1 MDIESQISDILAS
14 YWLVENRYCGLA
26 ESQVL
31 KRLNQLTSNPLTTDE
46 LHSRLL
52 TMQARGEVVIGRPE
66 TDPIVFPR
74 HVLLEPR
81 DTVKESEVG
90 IYTKQLRLG
99 GSQIALRYF
108 NRQVLDRYRQDP
120 RYEFKEF
127 AVSGRI
133 STPNNVPT
141 MLLKDR
147 VYIRFGQAYHPNGT
161 PAVATILFDLGELP
175 REHQQYWASYE
186 IHEECQPD
194 PDFIKQN
201 FDAEPIQRI
210 SPPNALLSEL
220 QEINRICNLMGEP
233 ELFRATYEPYK
244 LSKLGLITKPT
255 ADEFRS
261 FANELDKLLS
271 QNINKKFFKNKV
283 DLVDS
288 KGVDK
293 GTLRLLDEYLKS
305 YGLTCSDVS
314 DICKPLRYVR
324 YCRQIPAHKITED
337 EFDTG
342 YWAQQNEL
350 IIDVL
355 KAVHL
360 LRKVFDKHPS
370 LKDKKYMP
378 PKWLNGWRIK

>member
-1 MDIESQISDILAS
+1 MDTESQIGDILAR

-74 HVLLEPR
+74 RPLLEPR
-81 DTVKESEVG
+81 DPVKENEVG
-90 IYTKQLRLG
+90 IYAKQLRLG

-108 NRQVLDRYRQDP
+108 DRQVLDRYRQDP
-120 RYEFKEF
+120 RYEFKEL

-133 STPNNVPT
+133 STPSNVPN

-147 VYIRFGQAYHPNGT
+147 VYIRFGRACHPNGT

-175 REHQQYWASYE
+175 KQHQQYWASYE
-186 IHEECQPD
+186 IHEDCQPD
-194 PDFIKQN
+194 ADFIKQN

-210 SPPNALLSEL
+210 SPPDALLSEL
-220 QEINRICNLMGEP
+220 QEINRICKLTGEP
-233 ELFRATYEPYK
+233 ELFRETYESHK
-244 LSKLGLITKPT
+244 LSRLGLITKPT
-255 ADEFRS
+255 AYEFRS
-261 FANELDKLLS
+261 FVNELDKLLS
-271 QNINKKFFKNKV
+271 QNINKEFFKNKLA
-283 DLVDS
+283 LVDT

-293 GTLRLLDEYLKS
+293 GTLMLLDEYLKS
-305 YGLTCSDVS
+305 YGLTSSEVS
-314 DICKPLRYVR
+314 EICKPLGHVR
-324 YCRQIPAHKITED
+324 NCRQIPAHKITED
-337 EFDTG
+337 EFDTD
-342 YWAQQNEL
+342 YWVQQNNL

-355 KAVHL
+355 KAIHL
-360 LRKVFDKHPS
+360 LRKVFEKHPS
-370 LKDKKYMP
+370 LKHKMYVP

>member
-1 MDIESQISDILAS
+1 MGIESQISDILAR
-14 YWLVENRYCGLA
+14 YWLVEHRYCGLA

-31 KRLNQLTSNPLTTDE
+31 KRLNQLTSNPLTIDE

-52 TMQARGEVVIGRPE
+52 TMQARSEVVIGRPE
-66 TDPIVFPR
+66 TDPMVFPR
-74 HVLLEPR
+74 HALLEPR
-81 DTVKESEVG
+81 DPVKESEVG

-108 NRQVLDRYRQDP
+108 SRQVLDRYCQDP

-133 STPNNVPT
+133 STPKNVPT

-147 VYIRFGQAYHPNGT
+147 VHIRFGQAYHPNGT
-161 PAVATILFDLGELP
+161 PAVATILFDLSELP
-175 REHQQYWASYE
+175 REHQQYWGSYE

-210 SPPNALLSEL
+210 SPRNALLSEL

-233 ELFRATYEPYK
+233 GLFRETYEPYK

-271 QNINKKFFKNKV
+271 QNINKEFFKNKV

-293 GTLRLLDEYLKS
+293 GTLTLLDEYLKS
-305 YGLTCSDVS
+305 CGLTSSDVS
-314 DICKPLRYVR
+314 DICKPLRDVR
-324 YCRQIPAHKITED
+324 DCRQIPAHRITED

-350 IIDVL
+350 SIDVL

-360 LRKVFDKHPS
+360 LRKVLGKHPS
-370 LKDKKYMP
+370 LKGKRYMP
-378 PKWLNGWRIK
+378 PKWPNGWRIK

>member
-1 MDIESQISDILAS
+1 MDIESQTSDILAR

-31 KRLNQLTSNPLTTDE
+31 KRLNQLISSPLTIDE

-52 TMQARGEVVIGRPE
+52 TMQTRGEVVIGRPE

-74 HVLLEPR
+74 RALLEPR
-81 DTVKESEVG
+81 DPVKESDLG

-99 GSQIALRYF
+99 GPQIAHRYF
-108 NRQVLDRYRQDP
+108 DRQVLDRYLQDP

-133 STPNNVPT
+133 STPDSVPN

-147 VYIRFGQAYHPNGT
+147 VYIRFGQACHPNGT
-161 PAVATILFDLGELP
+161 PAVAVILFDLSELP
-175 REHQQYWASYE
+175 REQQGYWASYE

-194 PDFIKQN
+194 PDYIRQN
-201 FDAEPIQRI
+201 FDAELIQRV

-220 QEINRICNLMGEP
+220 TEINRICNLRGEP
-233 ELFRATYEPYK
+233 ELFRETCEPYK
-244 LSKLGLITKPT
+244 LSRLGLITKPT

-293 GTLRLLDEYLKS
+293 GTLRLLKEYLKS
-305 YGLTCSDVS
+305 YGLTSEDVS
-314 DICKPLRYVR
+314 DICKPLRDVR
-324 YCRQIPAHKITED
+324 ACRQIPAHKITED

-342 YWAQQNEL
+342 YWTQQNEL

-355 KAVHL
+355 NAVGL
-360 LRKVFDKHPS
+360 LRKVFEEHPS
-370 LKDKKYMP
+370 LKDKEYMP
-378 PKWLNGWRIK
+378 PKWVDEWRIK

>member
-1 MDIESQISDILAS
+1 MNIESQISDILAR
-14 YWLVENRYCGLA
+14 YWLSENRYCGLA
-26 ESQVL
+26 ESQLL
-31 KRLNQLTSNPLTTDE
+31 KRLNQLTSNLLAIEE

-74 HVLLEPR
+74 HALLEPR
-81 DTVKESEVG
+81 DPIRESEVG
-90 IYTKQLRLG
+90 TYTKQLRLG

-141 MLLKDR
+141 MPLKDR

-186 IHEECQPD
+186 IHEDCRPD
-194 PDFIKQN
+194 PDFISQN

-220 QEINRICNLMGEP
+220 QEINRICKLTGEP
-233 ELFRATYEPYK
+233 ELFRETYESHK

-271 QNINKKFFKNKV
+271 QNINTTFFKDKV
-283 DLVDS
+283 DLVDT
-288 KGVDK
+288 KGGRK
-293 GTLRLLDEYLKS
+293 GTLSLLDEYLKC
-305 YGLTCSDVS
+305 YGLTCSEVS
-314 DICKPLRYVR
+314 DIGKPLRDVR
-324 YCRQIPAHKITED
+324 SLRQIPAHRITED
-337 EFDTG
+337 KFDTG
-342 YWAQQNEL
+342 YWALQKEL

-355 KAVHL
+355 KALRL
-360 LRKVFDKHPS
+360 LREVFEEHPG
-370 LKDKKYMP
+370 LKDKEYMP
-378 PKWLNGWRIK
+378 PKWLNGWRIT